1 MNEGPGM
8 SIGNTFYAGEWL
20 SVGEVS
26 RILGLSKSGT
36 YGALQHGTIR
46 VPLLRVGKRL
56 LVNRADLDRFI
67 AESTVQPKIAA

>member
-1 MNEGPGM
+1 MNETHGLDRGDM
-8 SIGNTFYAGEWL
+8 YTVGDWI

-46 VPLLRVGKRL
+46 VPLLRVGRRVM
-56 LVNRADLDRFI
+56 VNRTDLERFI
-67 AESTVQPKIAA
+67 AASTVPPKVAA